1 MGLFVFLESAKINPE
16 EPREDVSVQLFGTAR
31 VNARGHLEIGGCD
44 SVDLAREFGTPLYVF
59 DEDLIRSNCRQ
70 YRQGF
75 EAHYP
80 SARAAYAAKAFITT
94 AMAALAAEEGMDLD
108 VVSGGEIFTALRG
121 GFPAERM
128 LFHGN
133 NKSPEEIAFGLDS
146 GVGRFVV
153 DNLYELDLLEEAAA
167 RRRMR
172 ARILLRVTPGIEA
185 HTHEYIQTGQVDSKF
200 GLVLEN
206 GQAMA
211 AVRQALSLRHVELLG
226 VHCHIGSQVFELEP
240 FAETARVMVRFLDQI
255 RRETGV
261 TLTELDLGGGLGV
274 HYVSQD
280 DPPTIPDMT
289 RLASGAVRQAAE
301 ELDYPLPTLLV
312 EPGRS
317 IVAEAGTTLYT
328 VGVIKD
334 IPGIRTYLAVDGGM
348 GDNPRPALYGAV
360 YQAAVANRMRQNP
373 TSAVAVAGKCCESGD
388 VLIHEIG
395 LADPQPGDILAVTTT
410 GAYNY
415 SMASN
420 YNRLPRPAA
429 VFVRAGRADLVVRRE
444 TYEDLVA
451 LDVLPR
457 RLAAREGVA

>member
-1 MGLFVFLESAKINPE
+1 M
-16 EPREDVSVQLFGTAR
+16 QLFGTAR

-44 SVDLAREFGTPLYVF
+44 SVDLVREFGTPLYVL

-75 EAHYP
+75 AAHYP
-80 SARAAYAAKAFITT
+80 SARVAYAAKAFITT

-133 NKSPEEIAFGLDS
+133 NKAPEEIALALDS

-153 DNLYELDLLEEAAA
+153 DNLHELDLLEDAAA
-167 RRRMR
+167 RRRLR

-185 HTHEYIQTGQVDSKF
+185 HTHDYIRTGQVDSKF

-211 AVRQALSLRHVELLG
+211 AVRRALSLRHVELVGL
-226 VHCHIGSQVFELEP
+226 HCHIGSQVFDLEP
-240 FAETARVMVRFLDQI
+240 FADSAGVMIRFLDQV

-280 DPPTIPDMT
+280 DPPTIASLT
-289 RLASGAVRQAAE
+289 RLVSEAVRRAAE
-301 ELDYPLPTLLV
+301 EAGYPLPTLLV

-317 IVAEAGTTLYT
+317 IVGEAGTTLYT
-328 VGVIKD
+328 VGAIKD

-360 YQAAVANRMRQNP
+360 YQAFVANRMRQDP
-373 TSAVAVAGKCCESGD
+373 TSTVAVAGKCCESGD
-388 VLIHEIG
+388 MLIHEIG
-395 LADPQPGDILAVTTT
+395 LTDPHPGDILAILST

-429 VFVRAGRADLVVRRE
+429 VFVSGGRADLVVRRE

-457 RLAAREGVA
+457 RLSAREGVA